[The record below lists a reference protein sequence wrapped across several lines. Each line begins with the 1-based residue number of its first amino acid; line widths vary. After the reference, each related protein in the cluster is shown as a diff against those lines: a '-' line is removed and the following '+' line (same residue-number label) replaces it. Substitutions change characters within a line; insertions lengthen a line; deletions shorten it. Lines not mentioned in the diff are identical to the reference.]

1 VLRNCVKKRNRPFND
16 KDMLSAAGP
25 SSAPVADA
33 NDDDSVGDGSISS
46 HSEEDK
52 EKEKDMGVSVEHKQ
66 NCF

>member
-33 NDDDSVGDGSISS
+33 NEDVLVMAASVHTVRKIRRGRKIW
-46 HSEEDK
+46 
-52 EKEKDMGVSVEHKQ
+52 V
-66 NCF
+66 